1 MANWD
6 WFDWKYDQPWD
17 LGAFESFSNKSYI
30 YIYMVGGLDH
40 VLFFHTLG
48 IIIAT
53 DSTDELIFFRGV
65 DIPPTRYF

>member
-1 MANWD
+1 
-6 WFDWKYDQPWD
+6 
-17 LGAFESFSNKSYI
+17 
-30 YIYMVGGLDH
+30 MVGGLDH

-65 DIPPTRYF
+65 DIPPTRYFKYWTTIGIQPLTLW